1 MHVSMVDRRFPPRSA
16 GRAWRVFA
24 IAIGLSLGACASPPA
39 RHSPEVVVQ
48 PMVTPVA
55 PEQDLMLK
63 LLVAQFA
70 LQGNDLAGAARGF
83 TEASVLSSDP
93 MLAEEATRL
102 ALSQKDWPLATRALV
117 RWQQLAPG
125 DPGVVQARAW
135 IALGEKHIDEAQSLL
150 AGIAARGDDAA
161 WRLIAQM
168 LLNAEDKDAAA
179 DLLARLMTPE
189 PRGASEANRVAL
201 SQLAFKLGDKAL
213 ARRVADAAVTRFHGA
228 DAYMWSARLAL
239 DRGDKVAARTIY
251 TEAIARDSVNPR
263 LRSGYAALLAD
274 AGDNA
279 AAANALAQGPQD
291 DLSYGARAA
300 YAARADDKALLAAL
314 YREMEADKSAREGKR
329 IYLLGQVAELID
341 KREAALAWYREVPE
355 DDEHGFD
362 AQMRIALVLD
372 QLDRTA
378 EALQQ
383 LHRLTGVAAGD
394 TEQQRNV
401 WLLEA
406 DLLAKRQRFVD
417 ALAVYDRAL
426 LNLPDDA
433 RLLYARAL
441 LAVDHGD
448 VAGGERDLRR
458 VLELKPDDAE
468 ALNALGYTLA
478 DRSQGNDARQ
488 HEALDLIQRA
498 LKLKPDEPAIID
510 SMGWVRYR
518 LGDLDASLE
527 NLRNA
532 YAKQPDPDI
541 AAHLGEVLWA
551 RGQRDEAR
559 RVWDEGR
566 KKDARNKALIE
577 TIRRLTQ

>member
-1 MHVSMVDRRFPPRSA
+1 MTDPAATGPIPLRVLVVDPDDRIRESITRLLPIGGRCAVVGSA
-16 GRAWRVFA
+16 GDTDEAVA
-24 IAIGLSLGACASPPA
+24 LASTLI
-39 RHSPEVVVQ
+39 PEVAVIDSRFADDESSAGFIGRLRSIV
-48 PMVTPVA
+48 PGIRV
-55 PEQDLMLK
+55 
-63 LLVAQFA
+63 LV
-70 LQGNDLAGAARGF
+70 LNW
-83 TEASVLSSDP
+83 TETTEPDP
-93 MLAEEATRL
+93 
-102 ALSQKDWPLATRALV
+102 
-117 RWQQLAPG
+117 
-125 DPGVVQARAW
+125 
-135 IALGEKHIDEAQSLL
+135 SL
-150 AGIAARGDDAA
+150 
-161 WRLIAQM
+161 
-168 LLNAEDKDAAA
+168 
-179 DLLARLMTPE
+179 
-189 PRGASEANRVAL
+189 
-201 SQLAFKLGDKAL
+201 
-213 ARRVADAAVTRFHGA
+213 HGA